1 MLLLTLVV
9 MFVMPMLQVS
19 VAVLSALVKWAT
31 PEGAAELM
39 QRPGTLVSLA
49 YEDEK
54 DNDLMAKVIAPHA
67 TDEQVVDLLQCCCMN
82 GIDHWKKHAGFGL
95 DDNEARVVTD
105 KDQMCLGHAPANND
119 ACERIIASVRFWK
132 TRAPSMRSSGA
143 EAQVMAKLND
153 PFCALKE
160 GRLGKVGEV
169 LNMAKAMAIT
179 AIHEQGT
186 ALDELELRAKE
197 QKDYHDLY
205 GPKPSQGAAAIT
217 RRDNRAAAATAWH

>member
-1 MLLLTLVV
+1 
-9 MFVMPMLQVS
+9 
-19 VAVLSALVKWAT
+19 
-31 PEGAAELM
+31 
-39 QRPGTLVSLA
+39 
-49 YEDEK
+49 
-54 DNDLMAKVIAPHA
+54 
-67 TDEQVVDLLQCCCMN
+67 
-82 GIDHWKKHAGFGL
+82 
-95 DDNEARVVTD
+95 
-105 KDQMCLGHAPANND
+105 
-119 ACERIIASVRFWK
+119 
-132 TRAPSMRSSGA
+132 
-143 EAQVMAKLND
+143 MAKLND

-217 RRDNRAAAATAWH
+217 RRDNRAAAAAAAADIEGNLMFSEEELRAMKLKDLQALKRGWVAVGQVAFGTGAVWQAVFAKEGRGKANAEGKCCLVKEDYILDLLAAMSSYRELMQGCEQHEGDTCAPAAALVDLVPASAPVAAAAPAPARAPVPAPARDPT